1 MMRALRTFAAVA
13 AFTATSV
20 TAAATPSFPAVLED
34 ELKLTT
40 MPACTACHVGA
51 TSRGTVTTTLGVA
64 LMSRGMIAYDEAALR
79 NAIKALVAEKNPA
92 ITALVGG
99 GGAVTGPEYGCTFS
113 NRGSAGDASLVAF
126 AAVIGLGLARRRR

>member
-20 TAAATPSFPAVLED
+20 TASATPSFPAVLED
-34 ELKLTT
+34 ELKLTST
-40 MPACTACHVGA
+40 PACTACHVGA

-64 LMSRGMIAYDEAALR
+64 LMSRGMVAYDEAALR
-79 NAIKALVAEKNPA
+79 TAIQALVAEKNPA

-99 GGAVTGPEYGCTFS
+99 AVTGPEYGCTFS
-113 NRGSAGDASLVAF
+113 KRGSTGDASLVAF
-126 AAVIGLGLARRRR
+126 AAVLGLVLARRRR

>member
-20 TAAATPSFPAVLED
+20 TASATPSFPAVLED
-34 ELKLTT
+34 ELKLTST
-40 MPACTACHVGA
+40 PACTACHVGA
-51 TSRGTVTTTLGVA
+51 SSRGTVTTALGAA
-64 LMSRGMIAYDEAALR
+64 LMSRGMVAYDEAALR
-79 NAIKALVAEKNPA
+79 TAIQALVAEKNPA

-113 NRGSAGDASLVAF
+113 KRGSAGDSSLVTF
-126 AAVIGLGLARRRR
+126 AAVLGLVLARRRR